1 MAMMGPYQ
9 YVLDLGLIR
18 NDRGVLRPANPIYGE
33 VIARTLNLENT
44 CKSRTKDDDDEDD

>member
-1 MAMMGPYQ
+1 MMGPYQ

-33 VIARTLNLENT
+33 VIARTL
-44 CKSRTKDDDDEDD
+44 